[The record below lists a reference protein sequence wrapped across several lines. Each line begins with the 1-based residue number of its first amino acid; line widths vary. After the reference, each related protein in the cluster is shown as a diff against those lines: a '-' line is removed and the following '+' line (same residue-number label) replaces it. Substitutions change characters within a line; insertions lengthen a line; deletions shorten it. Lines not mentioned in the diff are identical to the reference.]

1 MTRIAVDIRSKAYKN
16 GTRAIEQLAFTARP
30 GEFVALVGPSGAGK
44 TTLLNLVAGLDRDMD
59 GMIAFGT
66 TDGPAIEPKT
76 SFMFQE
82 PRLMPWLTVRQN
94 LELVLRPHGKVLD
107 DDALN
112 NLLDG
117 VGLGG
122 CASMFPDQLSGGMK
136 RRVALLRA
144 FIIEPDLLLMD
155 EPFESL
161 DRPTADHLRELLQ
174 DLWQRTRPTVLF
186 VTHSLP
192 EALALADRVLF
203 LSARPSRVILDLSV
217 QAARPRDMC
226 GTKIKAM
233 HDDLMARHPRLL
245 EGIGCS
251 DRVSTI
257 FA

>member
-1 MTRIAVDIRSKAYKN
+1 MTALDIDIRRKAYKN
-16 GTRAIEQLAFTARP
+16 STCAIEKLAFTARP
-30 GEFVALVGPSGAGK
+30 GEFVAIVGPSGSGK

-59 GMIAFGT
+59 GSIDFGT
-66 TDGPAIEPKT
+66 NTSKCPPKT

-94 LELVLRPHGKVLD
+94 LELVLRPGGGLTTDHAVLEG
-107 DDALN
+107 
-112 NLLDG
+112 LLTG

-174 DLWQRTRPTVLF
+174 ELWQRIRPTVLF

-203 LSARPSRVILDLSV
+203 LSARPSRLILDFSV
-217 QAARPRDMC
+217 PAARPRDMG
-226 GTKIKAM
+226 GTMIQEL
-233 HDDLMARHPRLL
+233 HDDLLARHPRLL
-245 EGIGCS
+245 EGI
-251 DRVSTI
+251 V
-257 FA
+257 AAE